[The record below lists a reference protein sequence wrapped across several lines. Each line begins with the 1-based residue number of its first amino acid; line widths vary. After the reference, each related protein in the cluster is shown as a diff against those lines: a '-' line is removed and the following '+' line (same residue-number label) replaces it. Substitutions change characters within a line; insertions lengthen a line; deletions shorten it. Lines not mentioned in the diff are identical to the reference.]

1 MTYWLKLFRTDGSHF
16 KLHIKGRGVDVILLF
31 LSFFLSLFLL
41 SFFLSP
47 LCLRLRR
54 MKTIFSSKYRF
65 ETSEAGLPNVTV
77 DLRTFF
83 YLNS

>member
-1 MTYWLKLFRTDGSHF
+1 MVHTLNSILKEG
-16 KLHIKGRGVDVILLF
+16 GVDVIL
-31 LSFFLSLFLL
+31 LFLL

-65 ETSEAGLPNVTV
+65 ETSEAGFPNVTV

>member
-1 MTYWLKLFRTDGSHF
+1 MSFFSF
-16 KLHIKGRGVDVILLF
+16 S
-31 LSFFLSLFLL
+31 LSFS
-41 SFFLSP
+41 LSP

>member
-1 MTYWLKLFRTDGSHF
+1 MVHALNSILKEGGMD
-16 KLHIKGRGVDVILLF
+16 DILLF
-31 LSFFLSLFLL
+31 LSFFLS
-41 SFFLSP
+41 FFLSS
-47 LCLRLRR
+47 LSLRLRR

-65 ETSEAGLPNVTV
+65 ETSEAGFPNVTV